1 MTKNS
6 VRAQFSERSFQE
18 TIAQKRYHKVMHDK
32 SERPDPATVFGGA
45 LSLWNEFKIPSKANE
60 RVNPADS
67 YNGRDEFMRVVMGV
81 ATRFGEWASLHI
93 AFDELTSFWPYLLE
107 DKFGAACLRVMGT
120 ASLEKFDDCD
130 CLRVALLLRIP
141 VRLSNGLP
149 VPVDVTAANPNP
161 NSPFSAFRIQTV
173 REAHGDFIYE
183 PFTSAD
189 DPFDDNFKPPQFAL
203 YGVDSDGLLE
213 HIADRQ
219 TYEEALSLAQKITP
233 GVQFPSAPILRQASS
248 IKTPLP

>member
-1 MTKNS
+1 MS
-6 VRAQFSERSFQE
+6 DE
-18 TIAQKRYHKVMHDK
+18 
-32 SERPDPATVFGGA
+32 SERPDPAAVFGGA

-60 RVNPADS
+60 RANPADS
-67 YNGRDEFMRVVMGV
+67 YNGSDEFMRVVMGV

-93 AFDELTSFWPYLLE
+93 AFDELNSFWPYLLE
-107 DKFGAACLRVMGT
+107 DKFGAACMRVISAKG
-120 ASLEKFDDCD
+120 LEKFDDRD

-141 VRLSNGLP
+141 VRLSDGLP
-149 VPVDVTAANPNP
+149 VPVDVTAANPSS
-161 NSPFSAFRIQTV
+161 NSPFTAFRIQTV
-173 REAHGDFIYE
+173 REAHEDFIYE

-248 IKTPLP
+248 IKIPLP